1 MTCLE
6 QVTGRMEWL
15 GGGFHKDDTGPS
27 KMRFTGSSK
36 FNWSPSGTI
45 GELYGYDK
53 MTSVQLL
60 F

>member
-15 GGGFHKDDTGPS
+15 GGGFHNDDNGPS

-36 FNWSPSGTI
+36 FIWSPSGTI

-53 MTSVQLL
+53 V
-60 F
+60 